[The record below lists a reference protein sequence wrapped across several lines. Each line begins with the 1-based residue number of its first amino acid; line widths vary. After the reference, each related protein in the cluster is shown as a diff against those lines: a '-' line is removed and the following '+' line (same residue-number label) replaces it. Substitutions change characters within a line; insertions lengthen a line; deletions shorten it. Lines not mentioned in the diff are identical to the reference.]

1 MDLNLKLKKTV
12 SQDKRKVKKL
22 VEGRTFDLMI
32 MSLILFDAVI
42 MGLMTTSLFGPYA
55 WVLFILD
62 KLCLAIFIAEMVMK
76 IWAYGKN
83 FFQKGWN
90 VFDFTVVA
98 LSAVPSISFFVVLRT
113 FRLFLMLRYVNR
125 FKRLRQVISV
135 FIELF
140 PCFVAMLVIL
150 AIFLYV
156 FAIMSVC
163 LFGDAYV
170 EFETFP
176 KALFTLLQLF
186 TLDGWAVSIA
196 RPVMVEFPYAWI
208 FFLAFIVFSFLL
220 IISFIMSAFTEILR
234 KLLGVSPRFKL

>member
-113 FRLFLMLRYVNR
+113 FRLFLMLRYINR

-140 PCFVAMLVIL
+140 PCFSD
-150 AIFLYV
+150 FLICFCDY
-156 FAIMSVC
+156 VC
-163 LFGDAYV
+163 LLV
-170 EFETFP
+170 WRC
-176 KALFTLLQLF
+176 LCR
-186 TLDGWAVSIA
+186 I
-196 RPVMVEFPYAWI
+196 
-208 FFLAFIVFSFLL
+208 
-220 IISFIMSAFTEILR
+220 
-234 KLLGVSPRFKL
+234 